1 MHSIQYGNK
10 RIDYEIKRGNR
21 EKTVAIHVNPTAAV
35 TVLAPRRLNEE
46 RIRAIVQK
54 KARWILEKQ
63 EFLKRNEHLTSPKEF
78 VSGESFPYL
87 GRQYRLKV
95 LRTGGGPGGTCK
107 LIQGRFQVEIEG
119 DLGAEEEKRS
129 VRKAL
134 TAWYLRH
141 AGEKVKERIDQ
152 LAKQLGKYPQRIEI
166 KEQKRR
172 WGSCSR
178 SGVIRLNWKII
189 MTPISIL
196 DYVIV
201 HELCHLI
208 HPHHSPQFWNKVQS
222 ILPDHKK
229 RRDLLRQHSLQ
240 IDALP
245 GSRESR

>member
-1 MHSIQYGNK
+1 MNSIQYGNK
-10 RIDYEIKRGNR
+10 RISYEIKRGNR
-21 EKTVAIHVNPTAAV
+21 KKTVAIHVNPTATV

-46 RIRAIVQK
+46 RIRAIVQR

-63 EFLKRNEHLTSPKEF
+63 EFLKRNEHLSSPKGF

-87 GRQYRLKV
+87 GRQYRLKII
-95 LRTGGGPGGTCK
+95 RSNNGAGGICK
-107 LIQGRFQVEIEG
+107 LINGRFQVEVEG
-119 DLGAEEEKRS
+119 GLGAEEEKGS

-134 TAWYLRH
+134 TVWYLRH

-166 KEQKRR
+166 KDQKRR

-201 HELCHLI
+201 HELCHLV

-229 RRDLLRQHSLQ
+229 RRDLLRQHSLR